1 MNYSAGRTG
10 VRRQGGQI
18 SLWLVALLMAAFAAI
33 SMAALFSMRYERNR
47 FAEGI
52 AWLLKSRAADAV
64 AGQARAASEGASAA
78 LGAAPA
84 SGAMRKCVIDGKHV
98 VSNVDCANAA
108 SSKVLA
114 LHDTRGIEAP
124 KAPPPPPQPEPANL
138 REQMIDKA
146 TR

>member
-18 SLWLVALLMAAFAAI
+18 SLWLVALLMAGFAAI

-52 AWLLKSRAADAV
+52 AWLLKSPAADAV
-64 AGQARAASEGASAA
+64 AGQARAASE
-78 LGAAPA
+78 GAAPA

-108 SSKVLA
+108 SSKVIA